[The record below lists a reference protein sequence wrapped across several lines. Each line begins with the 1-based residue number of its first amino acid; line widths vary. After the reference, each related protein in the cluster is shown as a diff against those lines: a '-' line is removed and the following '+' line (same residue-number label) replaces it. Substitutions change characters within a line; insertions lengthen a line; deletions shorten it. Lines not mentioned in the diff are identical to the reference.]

1 MSVILK
7 ELPKGLLVIGWIDV
21 LHYTNRNKK
30 VGFCNLAPSDS
41 NKRGLETWTP
51 LHPTGYPSRPYGL
64 IVSRSWPIHAE
75 TTSLSWIF
83 SLIAMLQRH
92 LAIYVSIFKI
102 YWLLK
107 TLELHQ
113 LKWVYETH
121 WDTDLPPALF
131 YEYWA
136 MGLSPIGAM
145 AGLGCAVHTSGLN

>member
-7 ELPKGLLVIGWIDV
+7 ELPKDLLVIGWIDV

-41 NKRGLETWTP
+41 NKRGLETRTP
-51 LHPTGYPSRPYGL
+51 LHPTGYPSHPYGL

-75 TTSLSWIF
+75 TTSLLRIF

-102 YWLLK
+102 YFTSLVAE

-113 LKWVYETH
+113 FKWVYETH
-121 WDTDLPPALF
+121 WDTDLPPAIFNCSLKITH
-131 YEYWA
+131 
-136 MGLSPIGAM
+136 GPDLR
-145 AGLGCAVHTSGLN
+145 LT